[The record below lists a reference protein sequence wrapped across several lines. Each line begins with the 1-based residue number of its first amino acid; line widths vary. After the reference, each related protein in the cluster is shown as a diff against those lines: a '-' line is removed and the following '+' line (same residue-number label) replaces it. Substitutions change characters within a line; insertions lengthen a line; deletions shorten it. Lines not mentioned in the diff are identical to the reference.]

1 MKDASVEHDEAMT
14 ARLASPV
21 GTPAGIPDEVSEG
34 PAVTLERYHMPHP
47 TPPHPTHVYTHIT
60 AHTETSPLT

>member
-1 MKDASVEHDEAMT
+1 MKDASVEHDEAIT

-34 PAVTLERYHMPHP
+34 PAVTL
-47 TPPHPTHVYTHIT
+47 V
-60 AHTETSPLT
+60 AHSRRF